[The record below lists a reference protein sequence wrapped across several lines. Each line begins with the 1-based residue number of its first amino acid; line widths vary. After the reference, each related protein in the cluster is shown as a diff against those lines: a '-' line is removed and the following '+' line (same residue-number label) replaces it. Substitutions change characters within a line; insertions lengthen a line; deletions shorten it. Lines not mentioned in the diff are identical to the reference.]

1 MKLKTESLLLKRS
14 WRYGGGGGGWGSW
27 RYGIY
32 CGTWLKSK
40 QLRTMILTKQS
51 KKGTWRTN
59 SVRFHEWLLWVGSL
73 YNLEIGTL
81 FSGRCLE
88 KRL

>member
-1 MKLKTESLLLKRS
+1 MGKLALWNILWHLVE
-14 WRYGGGGGGWGSW
+14 
-27 RYGIY
+27 
-32 CGTWLKSK
+32 K
-40 QLRTMILTKQS
+40 QTVEDNDINKAEQERNMAYIS
-51 KKGTWRTN
+51 MN